1 MDTKRDETGTVDAR
15 REAEARLR
23 AIPNVGPAIAGDLI
37 RLGITH
43 LDDAAGRDADEMY
56 RALCAMDGVRHDP
69 CVRDVFAA
77 VVAYANGE
85 EARPWWA
92 FTSARKARDGQS
104 TRTGKI
110 ETTCGDV
117 RSPRRNR

>member
-1 MDTKRDETGTVDAR
+1 MEPTALAGDMLNTTAGR

-23 AIPNVGPAIAGDLI
+23 TIPNVGPAMAGDLI

-43 LDDAAGRDADEMY
+43 PEEAAGRDPDELY
-56 RALCAMDGVRHDP
+56 RALCALDGRRHDP

-85 EARPWWA
+85 GARPWWT
-92 FTSARKARDGQS
+92 FTPARKLRDAQS
-104 TRTGKI
+104 RGTGRTR
-110 ETTCGDV
+110 
-117 RSPRRNR
+117 

>member
-1 MDTKRDETGTVDAR
+1 MERVASTRDQPGTAAGR

-37 RLGITH
+37 RLGITCSEE
-43 LDDAAGRDADEMY
+43 AAGRDPDELY
-56 RALCAMDGVRHDP
+56 WALCALDGRRQDP

-85 EARPWWA
+85 GARPWWT
-92 FTSARKARDGQS
+92 FTPARKARDAQS
-104 TRTGKI
+104 RGTDTTG
-110 ETTCGDV
+110 GV
-117 RSPRRNR
+117 A